1 MPNSISLVATPLAN
15 TNADFQFT
23 GVADPSRWVLPA
35 ALAEQAERQPNAT
48 WIETTD
54 GDRCTFAE
62 AWRDARQVATWLA
75 RLNVE
80 PGERVALM
88 MGNHLDFIRA
98 WMGLGVLG
106 APAVLLNT
114 ELHGAFLQ
122 HQLRNS
128 GARIAIIDADHLASF
143 EVAAGEV
150 PALEHIVVAGAVPG
164 LTGRLRR
171 IAWEEWKEAPPHD
184 GPLPRAS
191 DISCVM
197 YTSGTSGPAKGVLM
211 PHAHCALYGIGTLR
225 TVSLTAQDRYYIT
238 LPLFHANGLLM
249 QLGATLLAGIPAILR
264 RKFSASRW
272 LKDVQRHGATVTNLL
287 GSTAAFVVAQ
297 PQRPDDSGH
306 RLRAL
311 CVGPNLPAHEA
322 AFRQRF
328 CIPAVVSGFG
338 MTEVNIPV
346 WGRMDRS
353 CPGAAGWV
361 HDEHFEVI
369 IADPETDREVP
380 RGQLG
385 EILVRPKVSFG
396 FMAGYLGTPERA
408 VEAWRNL
415 WFHTGDAATMNEEGL
430 LTFVDRIKDCIR
442 RRGEN
447 ISASEVEAQLSGCKG
462 VAEIAAY
469 AVPSEIP
476 GAEDELML
484 AIVPIPGAQLHVES
498 LVAHADHVL
507 PRFAQPDYVR
517 LVNELPRT
525 ATGKVQRAEL
535 RKAGTHGA
543 WRRASARVSPENHHG
558 EKYES

>member
-1 MPNSISLVATPLAN
+1 MPDSNSSVAEPLAN
-15 TNADFQFT
+15 KNTALQFT
-23 GVADPSRWVLPA
+23 GMADPSRWVLPA
-35 ALAEQAERQPNAT
+35 ALAEQAARQPDAT

-54 GDRCTFAE
+54 GDRCTFAQ
-62 AWRDARQVATWLA
+62 AWRDARQVATWLKG
-75 RLNVE
+75 LNVK

-114 ELHGAFLQ
+114 ELHGAFLE
-122 HQLRNS
+122 HPLRNS
-128 GARIAIIDADHLASF
+128 AVRIAIIDAGHLDTFDAL
-143 EVAAGEV
+143 AGQL
-150 PALEHIVVAGAVPG
+150 PALEHIVVAGDASAAS
-164 LTGRLRR
+164 GRLPR
-171 IAWEEWKEAPPHD
+171 IVWEEWKAAPVHD
-184 GPLPRAS
+184 GPLPRAD
-191 DISCVM
+191 DIACVM

-211 PHAHCALYGIGTLR
+211 PHAHCALYGVGTLQ
-225 TVSLTAQDRYYIT
+225 TVNLAAQDRYYIT

-264 RKFSASRW
+264 SRFSASKW
-272 LKDVQRHGATVTNLL
+272 LEDVQRHGATVTNLL

-297 PQRPDDSGH
+297 PARPDDSGH

-311 CVGPNLPAHEA
+311 CLGPNLPAHET
-322 AFRQRF
+322 AFRNRF
-328 CIPAVVSGFG
+328 RIPAVVSGFG

-346 WGRMDRS
+346 WGRMEQP

-361 HDEHFEVI
+361 HEEHFEVI
-369 IADPETDREVP
+369 IANPETDREVP

-385 EILVRPKVSFG
+385 EILVRPRIPFA
-396 FMAGYLGTPERA
+396 FMAGYLGMPERTI
-408 VEAWRNL
+408 EAWRNL
-415 WFHTGDAATMNEEGL
+415 WFHTGDAATMSEQGL

-447 ISASEVEAQLSGCKG
+447 ISASEVEAQLSGFEG
-462 VAEIAAY
+462 VAEISAY

-484 AIVPIPGAQLHVES
+484 AIIPAPGAQLQIEV
-498 LVAHADHVL
+498 LVAHADQVL
-507 PRFAQPDYVR
+507 PRFARPDYVK
-517 LVNELPRT
+517 LVNALPRT

-543 WRRASARVSPENHHG
+543 WRRAGTRVSHDNHPGENN
-558 EKYES
+558 EP

>member
-1 MPNSISLVATPLAN
+1 MPDSTALEAAPPARSH
-15 TNADFQFT
+15 ADLQFT
-23 GVADPSRWVLPA
+23 GLADPSRWVLPA
-35 ALAEQAERQPNAT
+35 ALAEQAARQPDAT

-54 GDRCTFAE
+54 GERCTFAQ
-62 AWRDARQVATWLA
+62 AWREARQVAAWLKG
-75 RLNVE
+75 LDVQ

-88 MGNHLDFIRA
+88 MGNHLDFMRA

-114 ELHGAFLQ
+114 ELHGAFLE
-122 HQLRNS
+122 HPLRNS
-128 GARIAIIDADHLASF
+128 AVRVAIVDAAHLEAF
-143 EVAAGEV
+143 DAVAGQL
-150 PALEHIVVAGAVPG
+150 PALQHIVVAGDAAAACDRR
-164 LTGRLRR
+164 GRSV
-171 IAWEEWKEAPPHD
+171 WEEWQAAPVHD
-184 GPLPRAS
+184 GPLPRAD
-191 DISCVM
+191 DIACVM

-211 PHAHCALYGIGTLR
+211 PHAHCALYGVGTLQ
-225 TVSLTAQDRYYIT
+225 TVNLAAQDRYYIT

-264 RKFSASRW
+264 SRFSASKW
-272 LKDVQRHGATVTNLL
+272 LEDVQRHGVTVTNLL

-297 PQRPDDSGH
+297 PARPDDGVH

-311 CVGPNLPAHEA
+311 CLGPNLPAHEA
-322 AFRQRF
+322 AFRNRF
-328 CIPAVVSGFG
+328 RIPAVVSGFG

-346 WGRMDRS
+346 WGRMEQP

-361 HDEHFEVI
+361 HEAHFEVI
-369 IADPETDREVP
+369 IANPETDREVP

-385 EILVRPKVSFG
+385 EILVRPRIPFG
-396 FMAGYLGTPERA
+396 FMAGYLGMPERT

-415 WFHTGDAATMNEEGL
+415 WFHTGDAATMGDDGL

-447 ISASEVEAQLSGCKG
+447 ISASEVEVQLSGFDG
-462 VAEIAAY
+462 VAEISAY

-484 AIVPIPGAQLHVES
+484 AIVPAAGAQLQIEV
-498 LVAHADHVL
+498 LVAHADQVL
-507 PRFAQPDYVR
+507 PRFARPDYVR
-517 LVNELPRT
+517 LVKALPRT

-535 RKAGTHGA
+535 RKAGTDGA
-543 WRRASARVSPENHHG
+543 WRRAGAHASHNNHPGENH
-558 EKYES
+558 EP

>member
-1 MPNSISLVATPLAN
+1 MPDSTSFVAVPLAN

-35 ALAEQAERQPNAT
+35 ALAEQAERQPDAT

-62 AWRDARQVATWLA
+62 AWRDARQVATWLS
-75 RLNVE
+75 RLKVK

-106 APAVLLNT
+106 VPAVLLNT
-114 ELHGAFLQ
+114 ELHGAFLE

-128 GARIAIIDADHLASF
+128 GARIAIIDAGHLDTF
-143 EVAAGEV
+143 EAAAGQV
-150 PALEHIVVAGAVPG
+150 PAIEQIVVAGAAS
-164 LTGRLRR
+164 TSSGRLPH
-171 IAWEEWKEAPPHD
+171 IGWEEWKAAATHD
-184 GPLPRAS
+184 GPLPSAD
-191 DISCVM
+191 DIACVM

-211 PHAHCALYGIGTLR
+211 PHAHCALYGVGTLQ
-225 TVSLTAQDRYYIT
+225 TVNLAAQDRYYIT

-264 RKFSASRW
+264 SRFSASRW
-272 LKDVQRHGATVTNLL
+272 LEDVQRHGATVTNLL

-297 PQRPDDSGH
+297 PPRPDDAGH

-311 CVGPNLPAHEA
+311 CLGPNLPAHEST
-322 AFRQRF
+322 FRDRF
-328 CIPAVVSGFG
+328 RIPAVVSGFG

-346 WGRMDRS
+346 WGRMEQPCS
-353 CPGAAGWV
+353 GATGWV
-361 HDEHFEVI
+361 HEEHFEVI

-385 EILVRPKVSFG
+385 EILVRPKVPFG
-396 FMAGYLGTPERA
+396 FMAGYLGMPERT

-415 WFHTGDAATMNEEGL
+415 WFHTGDAATMSEEGL

-447 ISASEVEAQLSGCKG
+447 ISASEVEVHLSGFEG

-476 GAEDELML
+476 GAEDESTLEGSDER
-484 AIVPIPGAQLHVES
+484 VVVHEQ
-498 LVAHADHVL
+498 
-507 PRFAQPDYVR
+507 RFAQEQQNFAVVR
-517 LVNELPRT
+517 N
-525 ATGKVQRAEL
+525 
-535 RKAGTHGA
+535 
-543 WRRASARVSPENHHG
+543 
-558 EKYES
+558 

>member
-1 MPNSISLVATPLAN
+1 MPDSTSFVAEPPAN
-15 TNADFQFT
+15 TNADLQFT
-23 GVADPSRWVLPA
+23 GMADPSRWVLPA
-35 ALAEQAERQPNAT
+35 ALAEQAARQPDAT
-48 WIETTD
+48 WIETTE

-62 AWRDARQVATWLA
+62 AWRDARQVATWLN
-75 RLNVE
+75 RLNVK

-106 APAVLLNT
+106 APAVLFNT
-114 ELHGAFLQ
+114 ELHGAFLE

-128 GARIAIIDADHLASF
+128 GARIAIVDAAYLGKLEA
-143 EVAAGEV
+143 AAGHV
-150 PALEHIVVAGAVPG
+150 PALEHIVVAGAAS
-164 LTGRLRR
+164 TSCGRLPR
-171 IAWEEWKEAPPHD
+171 IAWEEWKAAPMHD
-184 GPLPRAS
+184 GPLPCAD
-191 DISCVM
+191 DIACVM

-211 PHAHCALYGIGTLR
+211 PHAHCALYGIGTLQ
-225 TVSLTAQDRYYIT
+225 TVSLTDRDRYYIT

-264 RKFSASRW
+264 NRFSASRW
-272 LKDVQRHGATVTNLL
+272 LEDVQRHGATVTNLL

-297 PQRPDDSGH
+297 PPRRDDSVH

-311 CVGPNLPAHEA
+311 CLGPNLPAHET
-322 AFRQRF
+322 AFRDRF
-328 CIPAVVSGFG
+328 RIPAVVSGFG

-346 WGRMDRS
+346 WGRMEQP

-361 HDEHFEVI
+361 HEEHFEVI
-369 IADPETDREVP
+369 IADPETDQEVP

-385 EILVRPKVSFG
+385 EILVRPRVPFG
-396 FMAGYLGTPERA
+396 FMAGYLGMPERTI
-408 VEAWRNL
+408 EAWRNL
-415 WFHTGDAATMNEEGL
+415 WFHTGDAATMSDEGL

-447 ISASEVEAQLSGCKG
+447 ISASEVEIQLSGCEG

-484 AIVPIPGAQLHVES
+484 AVVPALGAQLRIEV
-498 LVAHADHVL
+498 LIAHADHVL

-535 RKAGTHGA
+535 RKAGTDGA
-543 WRRASARVSPENHHG
+543 WRRAGARVSLDNHPGEEN
-558 EKYES
+558 ES